1 MRSLWAGFLSM
12 LELHQLTKHFGGV
25 KAVDSVSLTI
35 NDGVVHGL
43 IGPNGAG
50 KTTLIN
56 LISGLLVHSSGTL
69 KLDGQPIDDLEAH
82 ERARIGL
89 ARTFQNLRIYPN
101 LTVEQNIAVAASA
114 AVNARSAAATAS
126 ASTIDI
132 VQEAMNRF
140 DLHDKRNLQASVLSY
155 GHMRRLEIVR
165 ALALKPSVLMLD
177 EPAAG
182 MNQQETEDLKNGLD
196 WIRNT
201 SRCAI
206 LVIDHDLRFIMSV
219 CEKITV
225 MSMGKVLMTGLPS
238 EVSADPRVVAAY
250 LGETSTD

>member
-1 MRSLWAGFLSM
+1 M

>member
-1 MRSLWAGFLSM
+1 M

-25 KAVDSVSLTI
+25 KAVDSVSLTVD
-35 NDGVVHGL
+35 DGVVHGL

-69 KLDGQPIDDLEAH
+69 KLDGQSIDRLEAH

-114 AVNARSAAATAS
+114 SRSAGSATAS
-126 ASTIDI
+126 ANSDI

-140 DLHDKRNLQASVLSY
+140 DLHDKRALQASVLSY

-201 SRCAI
+201 CRCAI

-219 CEKITV
+219 CERITV

-238 EVSADPRVVAAY
+238 EVSTDPRVVAAY
-250 LGETSTD
+250 LGETATEHQI